1 MQKNTKEN
9 NFLLHNLHFPLLYF
23 TRVLRPELLHQ
34 NLKHTVPLYHMNSIF
49 QKKANDTINNQD
61 TSAEKAKSLNVLAAK
76 KKSHLVGSNS
86 GVIV

>member
-1 MQKNTKEN
+1 
-9 NFLLHNLHFPLLYF
+9 
-23 TRVLRPELLHQ
+23 
-34 NLKHTVPLYHMNSIF
+34 MNSIF